1 MYRSAGGILLKH
13 KNARS
18 FPELGVVLH
27 QDRRLDTVKHVN
39 NQNIIIYE
47 FIIAVI
53 RNANFALRHKRPYSG
68 QGCCSPFVAPLTP
81 EHRPQPVNDELHGE
95 RRQQHALKP

>member
-1 MYRSAGGILLKH
+1 
-13 KNARS
+13 
-18 FPELGVVLH
+18 
-27 QDRRLDTVKHVN
+27 
-39 NQNIIIYE
+39 
-47 FIIAVI
+47 VI